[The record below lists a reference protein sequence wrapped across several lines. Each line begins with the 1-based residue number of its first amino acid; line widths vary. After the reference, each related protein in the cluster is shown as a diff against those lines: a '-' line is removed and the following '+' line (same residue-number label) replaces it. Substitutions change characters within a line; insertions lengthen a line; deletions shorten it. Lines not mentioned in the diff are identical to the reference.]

1 VLKCGVPQGSVLG
14 SLRFLIY
21 ISDLPLNVE
30 DGELVLFAD
39 DINLLN
45 IERDENVLQHNIN
58 EVMNKLAFW
67 FKKVIS

>member
-1 VLKCGVPQGSVLG
+1 
-14 SLRFLIY
+14 
-21 ISDLPLNVE
+21 
-30 DGELVLFAD
+30 LVLFAE